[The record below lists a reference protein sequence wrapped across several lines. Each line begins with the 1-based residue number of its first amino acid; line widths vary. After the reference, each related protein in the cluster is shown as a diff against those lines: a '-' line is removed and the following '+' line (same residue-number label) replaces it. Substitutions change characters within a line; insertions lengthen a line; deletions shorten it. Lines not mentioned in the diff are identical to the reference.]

1 MALLKRRPFISG
13 KCECK
18 SDWVRKGLAVI
29 LNKRTMKKLVLT
41 MLFGLI
47 ALAGYSQ
54 VRWDVQLG
62 MNFSNMTKADD
73 AKMLPGFKVGLGMDY
88 AFTDNWS
95 FQSGLMFASKG
106 FKYKDN
112 GWKSTVRPI
121 YLDIPLL
128 ATYKVNITD
137 DVKFVIDAGPYLAVG
152 LGGKYKDDDNDDWK
166 VFDKDGEDWKRFD
179 LGIQWGI
186 GVELSEH
193 YLINL
198 TGQNGFIT
206 PYDFPNE
213 YKGDKPRNMTFTI
226 GLGYR
231 F

>member
-18 SDWVRKGLAVI
+18 FDWVRKGLAVI

-54 VRWDVQLG
+54 ARWDVQFG

-73 AKMLPGFKVGLGMDY
+73 AKMLPGFKLGLGLDY
-88 AFTDNWS
+88 AFTDIWS
-95 FQSGLMFASKG
+95 LKSGLMFESKG
-106 FKYKDN
+106 YKVDED
-112 GWKSTVRPI
+112 KARPI
-121 YLDIPLL
+121 YMQIPVM
-128 ATYKVNITD
+128 AAWKANITD
-137 DVKFVIDAGPYLAVG
+137 DIKFVVNAGPYFAVG
-152 LGGKYKDDDNDDWK
+152 LGGKYKENGGGSAK
-166 VFDKDGEDWKRFD
+166 LFSSDGMDMKRFD

-186 GVELSEH
+186 GVELSER
-193 YLINL
+193 YIVNF
-198 TGQNGFIT
+198 TGENGFLT
-206 PYDFPNE
+206 PFDFPSGYN
-213 YKGDKPRNMTFTI
+213 GDKPKNMNFTI
-226 GLGYR
+226 GIGYI